1 MSASHLLGLQVLAN
15 GPSSTGSD
23 SPKEAGGHMMTK
35 SHDID
40 DEHSVSARLFVRPM
54 LPCLTDC
61 ELCFHTIFPVLIVL
75 YDDLHTYESSILFR
89 KVFTFVQFGIQ
100 SLLNELVQI

>member
-1 MSASHLLGLQVLAN
+1 
-15 GPSSTGSD
+15 
-23 SPKEAGGHMMTK
+23 MMTK

-40 DEHSVSARLFVRPM
+40 DEHSVSARPFVRPM

-61 ELCFHTIFPVLIVL
+61 ELWFHTIFPVLIVL
-75 YDDLHTYESSILFR
+75 YDDLHTYESSVLSR

-100 SLLNELVQI
+100 SLVNELVQNLTFLGNK

>member
-1 MSASHLLGLQVLAN
+1 
-15 GPSSTGSD
+15 
-23 SPKEAGGHMMTK
+23 MMTK

-40 DEHSVSARLFVRPM
+40 DEHSVSARPFVRPM

-61 ELCFHTIFPVLIVL
+61 ELWFHTIFPVLIVL
-75 YDDLHTYESSILFR
+75 YDDLHTYESSVLSR